1 MDPPAWGLGAKGE
14 KWKLED
20 KIEELL
26 STAASILRHDGFLLM
41 NTYSPTIDA
50 RRINQLAG
58 RYFPKRTISVN
69 ELWMK
74 TTTGKE
80 LYYGILLKVN

>member
-1 MDPPAWGLGAKGE
+1 
-14 KWKLED
+14 LED

-26 STAASILRHDGFLLM
+26 STAASILRYDGFLLM

-58 RYFPKRTISVN
+58 RYFPKRNISVK